1 MKFKRLLS
9 LSTTFL
15 VLSMAVNASVLLGQ
29 DIVKF
34 SGKVKVNSDGNFEVE
49 FIDPATNPPGS
60 IIMKTDA
67 TTEVFGEDGRTT
79 MSLSDI
85 PVGHYVYGEAQH
97 DPAVNM
103 LVAKKIFYTGTNLPP
118 PPPGPQPGDK
128 FMFGGENTE
137 LGSDYLVVSWKNEQ
151 TGESGSERYSFDKTI
166 PITDE
171 YGNQTAIALRDHI
184 EGEAEILEG
193 GSAKALWIKKF
204 TGGPEPGSRFNY
216 GGEITELGSDYLV
229 VRWYDDQTGE
239 SGIHHI
245 FFDTATLITD
255 EYDNPAK
262 LALGDHIDSEAEI
275 QSDGKAKALW
285 IKKFTGG
292 PMPGEEFMFGGEITE
307 LGSDYLVVSWK
318 DPQTGE
324 SGTDTVYFDTYTEF
338 VDYNNQPAKPVVGYF
353 ADGTVEVQADGRFKV
368 ISIQLYPPGPEPGD
382 TIRFVAK
389 ILSIG
394 PDSLEVE
401 VYEGD
406 GKVQVEK
413 VQRDPSVPVTD
424 KSGNPA
430 TLDVLVAGDYIEGE
444 VEILEGGDVKV
455 LWIRVLSEKPPLP
468 GEEEVPFA
476 GTVISVG
483 SDYIE
488 IEVTGPDG
496 SSDTLRLSVDAET
509 ILEDESGSII
519 KLSDYVVGEEV
530 YGKLDP
536 IPEDGQL
543 FADIIRKG
551 AGSGPVVET
560 VRFAGKIVSVGT
572 DYIEAE
578 IMTPEG
584 SPVTGRAI
592 VDANTRLLDED
603 GTTVLT
609 LANFNEG
616 DEVFGEG
623 IPTDNEWE
631 VTATFIQKGTGPGP
645 GEEIYFTGRIIQV
658 GANSLVVVRTVARDT
673 LTLQVHSETVIL
685 DDDEQAIALSD
696 IIPGDIVQG
705 LFLEEIDGS
714 LSLETVMIVIMLPR
728 PGEEVS
734 FEGRIKSIEASRLL
748 VGISDPDSPVPE
760 AYVNVST
767 QTKIQDTQGIPL
779 SLANLST
786 GDVIEVEGAMA
797 ADGSIAV
804 DASSITYVTGNIRRF
819 FGKVVSLTNEGFDL
833 ETKDDQNRTIILKVI
848 LSTATTIVREGTQE
862 TLTRDQILRG
872 MGVMVLGTVSEE
884 SQVQAIL
891 VVVPQPR
898 RESFGGWVVSI
909 EESKFVIEAKHPE
922 QDLTFKVIVTT
933 TEATSWFTEEE
944 EDVIQPATAEDLAL
958 DYFVSASGVLT
969 GPLTLA
975 ADTVWIAS
983 VEDFEVMTFTVL
995 EGKVEG
1001 SVFAFKINIFE
1012 HDPGQPPSL
1021 AELTFN
1027 ISPDFKVLKGQI
1039 VFPDDPEPDDI
1050 SLNKIIGEPGK
1061 LTGRWSG
1068 VVDENGGVPVSADFV
1083 QSGSSVTGTIK
1094 HGGTIESDTGEEPQA
1109 GDQFTVRGQVTELGE
1124 NSFILTFRDRL
1135 NQELQRPVL
1144 FFKSTELVDIE
1155 GNKLE
1160 IPLDSLL
1167 KRKVEITGI
1176 IQSDYSLVANLIVV
1190 LPLDTGQ
1197 EPSADLPLIA
1207 NGAWNPADGTLSF
1220 DLEAKSFDEE
1230 LDGLVNLSGLLG
1242 GDGNNLY
1249 AAGMLTAT
1257 DSLNIG
1263 LRRQSGE
1270 VADPSGTWAGTAAT
1284 PVSGQLKIW
1293 PVFLSL
1299 LVKDGTLSGNYS
1311 VGESRIKTEI
1321 VTQNLPPVISP
1332 FEETTAT
1339 EEQQIS
1345 VTVTAT
1351 DPENDPITLTVPG
1364 VQIPGSSFTDN
1375 GDGTGTY
1382 TLTIPLLPEGKTE
1395 LIVNFVATDSKGAK
1409 TSRVLV
1415 IKVTRLNRAPELKEV
1430 TDTLLLLEGSAF
1442 SVFIPVRDPDNDPM
1456 SFEFAGLPEWV
1467 ATDNNQ
1473 INFDPPFGSAGNYS
1487 FTLTVR
1493 DGKGGEASQTYN
1505 FRVVSVNRPPRF
1517 VQIEPIESETGTPVS
1532 FTVEAV
1538 DPDPGD
1544 VLTFSVLEVSGV
1556 QVIPQGA
1563 SFDFTTGQFNWTPAT
1578 EQVGPFKAAFV
1589 VTDSKGARDRMAVNI
1604 VVGPGALPPS
1614 LVVAPEDS
1622 LGVNQGEPVEFTVTG
1637 ETTTDRPLKFY
1648 ARHLPRGAK
1657 FDSETQTFSW
1667 TPDFKQE
1674 GNYRMIVGVGDG
1686 SFRTEQDVV
1695 ITVNKVPQIPTLD
1708 PLEDQTVT
1716 EGKLLRFRVLGS
1728 YPDGR
1733 QVVFD
1738 QPSALPDNSLFDV
1751 VIGNFRFLPDYDQ
1764 AGTYNLTFSVT
1775 EDDGSTYSVST
1786 TITVTDNNR
1795 PPKLVDLKN
1804 VSVILGQSVTFN
1816 VQALDPDPGDVL
1828 TLEAI
1833 EIPQGATFNTT
1844 SEPPAFSW
1852 TPSIEG
1858 SYEATFAVTDASG
1871 ASDRR
1876 TVYITVGTQ
1885 NLPPVLGEIGDLT
1898 ISEGDTLSLSISV
1911 SDPENDPVT
1920 MFVSPVPANATFDN
1934 DNNTFSF
1941 QPSYA
1946 QAGMYYLKFVAS
1958 DGELT
1963 DEKPVTIQVLDVP
1976 LPPVIS
1982 VSKAWSVQEGD
1993 TLEFTVD
2000 VRDAAGEKV
2009 EVISSTLPDGA
2020 SLEPASGKFFWAPD
2034 FEQAG
2039 TYSIT
2044 FIASDGTQT
2053 AQQDIVIVISDKNRP
2068 PLIFEI
2074 ADQEVVEGDII
2085 SFEITTT
2092 DPDGD
2097 QVTIAIDSTETPYI
2111 ESADIRNNSVF
2122 VFNTNLLDPSL
2133 QIPSAVFVITAD
2145 DGRGGTDRRAIAFKI
2160 LRSSEV
2166 NVPLISQGDYPFNH
2180 NFPGTGLTV
2189 NMTNQGSD
2197 PVSGDVT
2204 GSEISGALDTTQQSG
2219 PQLAA
2224 KYSYLAKSKD
2234 KVVVLPFLAGDDGNI
2249 GDFYSIRRGWGVDL
2263 SSSLISSLD
2272 GLKFDL
2278 TFKYEDRDIPARD
2291 IPEFTEAAISVFG
2304 FSLQGEFIQ
2313 LATQLD
2319 TMENTARAEVD
2330 LALYTDFTLGVIL
2343 DLAEPII
2350 AGTSQLVNTT
2360 DEIGPYIIST
2370 TIVDNVLIRSAKL
2383 YYAIEGQ
2390 SFQAVEMTPD
2400 TVMIN
2405 GFNGSIPGQKEGNT
2419 IFYYIEA
2426 GDSLH
2431 TVTDPAGAP
2440 QSAYRFSILLDGV
2453 ESLIPGDVDNDGQ
2466 VNIFD
2471 LLGLL
2476 KVLGG
2481 TQQATGGADTNQ
2493 DGKVD
2498 IFDLLEL
2505 LKQLAQ

>member
-15 VLSMAVNASVLLGQ
+15 VLSLAVNASVLLGQ

-67 TTEVFGEDGRTT
+67 TTEVFGEDGVTT

-118 PPPGPQPGDK
+118 PPPGPQPGEQVK
-128 FMFGGENTE
+128 IGGEITE
-137 LGSDYLVVSWKNEQ
+137 IGSNYLVLSWHDEQ
-151 TGESGSERYSFDKTI
+151 TGESGSEKV
-166 PITDE
+166 
-171 YGNQTAIALRDHI
+171 A
-184 EGEAEILEG
+184 
-193 GSAKALWIKKF
+193 
-204 TGGPEPGSRFNY
+204 
-216 GGEITELGSDYLV
+216 
-229 VRWYDDQTGE
+229 
-239 SGIHHI
+239 
-245 FFDTATLITD
+245 FDTD
-255 EYDNPAK
+255 
-262 LALGDHIDSEAEI
+262 
-275 QSDGKAKALW
+275 
-285 IKKFTGG
+285 
-292 PMPGEEFMFGGEITE
+292 
-307 LGSDYLVVSWK
+307 
-318 DPQTGE
+318 
-324 SGTDTVYFDTYTEF
+324 TEF
-338 VDYNNQPAKPVVGYF
+338 VDYNNQPAKPVVGYS
-353 ADGTVEVQADGRFKV
+353 ANGTAEVQADGSFKA
-368 ISIQLYPPGPEPGD
+368 ISIQLFPPGPEPGD
-382 TIRFVAK
+382 TIRFYAK
-389 ILSIG
+389 VLSINS
-394 PDSLEVE
+394 DSLEVE

-488 IEVTGPDG
+488 IEVTGPGG

-509 ILEDESGSII
+509 VLEDENGSII
-519 KLSDYVVGEEV
+519 KLSDYVVGGEV

-536 IPEDGQL
+536 IPENEKI
-543 FADIIRKG
+543 FANRIQKNPG
-551 AGSGPVVET
+551 PGPVEEPVQFSGT
-560 VRFAGKIVSVGT
+560 IVNVGT
-572 DYIEAE
+572 DYIEVE
-578 IMTPEG
+578 FPGPGGIT
-584 SPVTGRAI
+584 VTGRAI
-592 VDANTRLLDED
+592 VDAQTQFLDLDGTTALTLADFTAGEYIIGEGIPTGNEWEVSATFIQKGTGPEPVHFAGTIVNVGTDYIEVEVSESDGSTVTGRAIVDAETRLLDED
-603 GTTVLT
+603 GTTVLA
-609 LANFNEG
+609 LADFTAGE
-616 DEVFGEG
+616 EIFGEG
-623 IPTDNEWE
+623 IPTGNEYE
-631 VTATFIQKGTGPGP
+631 LTALLIQKGTPGPMPGETIPFSGKLLEFGSDFIQFEYGYDQENGKTDTVRFSIDVNTSITDENGNSTTLETGYLIKGQGEIQTEGTVKADSIEIHFTTDRLPGEKVSIGGSVVETGSDFIIIQSQIPDGLTFKVKVFVVPNYNVTDSEGNPVSPKSFTAGDFVSGEGMLQPCGVIIALLVSKETGPGP
-645 GEEIYFTGRIIQV
+645 VEE
-658 GANSLVVVRTVARDT
+658 
-673 LTLQVHSETVIL
+673 
-685 DDDEQAIALSD
+685 
-696 IIPGDIVQG
+696 PVQ
-705 LFLEEIDGS
+705 
-714 LSLETVMIVIMLPR
+714 
-728 PGEEVS
+728 
-734 FEGRIKSIEASRLL
+734 
-748 VGISDPDSPVPE
+748 
-760 AYVNVST
+760 
-767 QTKIQDTQGIPL
+767 
-779 SLANLST
+779 
-786 GDVIEVEGAMA
+786 
-797 ADGSIAV
+797 
-804 DASSITYVTGNIRRF
+804 F
-819 FGKVVSLTNEGFDL
+819 FGKVVTLTNEGFDL
-833 ETKDDQNRTIILKVI
+833 ETRDPQNRPILIRIIL
-848 LSTATTIVREGTQE
+848 SDTTSIVREGTQE

-872 MGVMVLGTVSEE
+872 MGVMVLGTLSAE

-898 RESFGGWVVSI
+898 RESFGGRVVSI
-909 EESKFVIEAKHPE
+909 EESEFVIEAKHPE

-933 TEATSWFTEEE
+933 TEATSWFAEE

-958 DYFVSASGVLT
+958 DDFVSAFGVLT

-975 ADTVWIAS
+975 ADTVWIES

-1001 SVFAFKINIFE
+1001 SVFVFKVNIFE
-1012 HDPGQPPSL
+1012 HDPGQPPSM
-1021 AELTFN
+1021 AELAFN

-1039 VFPDDPEPDDI
+1039 VFPDDPESDDI

-1068 VVDENGGVPVSADFV
+1068 VVDENGGVPVSADLV
-1083 QSGSSVTGTIK
+1083 QSGSSVTGTITY
-1094 HGGTIESDTGEEPQA
+1094 GGTIEPDTGEGPQA
-1109 GDQFTVRGQVTELGE
+1109 GDQFTVRGLVTELGE
-1124 NSFILTFRDRL
+1124 NSFILTFHDRL
-1135 NQELQRPVL
+1135 NQELQLPVL

-1190 LPLDTGQ
+1190 LPLDTEQ
-1197 EPSADLPLIA
+1197 EPSAELPLIA
-1207 NGAWNPADGTLSF
+1207 KGAWNPADGTLSF

-1263 LRRQSGE
+1263 LRRQSGDP
-1270 VADPSGTWAGTAAT
+1270 ADPSGTWAGTAAT

-1382 TLTIPLLPEGKTE
+1382 TLTIPSLPEGKTE
-1395 LIVNFVATDSKGAK
+1395 LIVNFVATDSKGAS

-1442 SVFIPVRDPDNDPM
+1442 SVVIPVRDADNDQL
-1456 SFEFAGLPEWV
+1456 SFEFAGFPEWV

-1517 VQIEPIESETGTPVS
+1517 VQIEPIESETGTPIS

-1563 SFDFTTGQFNWTPAT
+1563 SFDAATGQFNWTPAT

-1589 VTDSKGARDRMAVNI
+1589 VTDSKGARDHIAVNI

-1637 ETTTDRPLKFY
+1637 ETTTDSPLKFY

-1657 FDSETQTFSW
+1657 FDSETLTFNW

-1674 GNYRMIVGVGDG
+1674 GNYRLIVGVGDG

-1708 PLEDQTVT
+1708 PLENQTVT

-1751 VIGNFRFLPDYDQ
+1751 VTGNFRFLPDYDQ

-1775 EDDGSTYSVST
+1775 EDDGNTYSVST
-1786 TITVTDNNR
+1786 TVTVTDNNR

-1804 VSVILGQSVTFN
+1804 VSVNVGQSVTFN

-1833 EIPQGATFNTT
+1833 EIPQGATFNAT

-1920 MFVSPVPANATFDN
+1920 MFVNPVPANATFDN

-2000 VRDAAGEKV
+2000 VRDAAGEKM

-2034 FEQAG
+2034 FDQAG

-2053 AQQDIVIVISDKNRP
+2053 AQQDIVIVIFDKNRP

-2074 ADQEVVEGDII
+2074 ADQEVVEGEII

-2122 VFNTNLLDPSL
+2122 VFNTNLLDSTL
-2133 QIPSAVFVITAD
+2133 QIPSAVFIITAD

-2204 GSEISGALDTTQQSG
+2204 GSEISGTLDTTQQSG

-2234 KVVVLPFLAGDDGNI
+2234 KVVVLPFLAGDDGNL

-2263 SSSLISSLD
+2263 SSSLINNLD

-2319 TMENTARAEVD
+2319 TMENTATAEVD

-2370 TIVDNVLIRSAKL
+2370 TIVDNVLVRSAKL

-2390 SFQAVEMTPD
+2390 SFQSVAMTPD

-2405 GFNGSIPGQKEGNT
+2405 CFNGSIPGQREGNT

-2453 ESLIPGDVDNDGQ
+2453 ESLMPGDVDNDGQ

>member
-15 VLSMAVNASVLLGQ
+15 VLSLAVNASVLLGQ
-29 DIVKF
+29 ETVQF
-34 SGKVKVNSDGNFEVE
+34 GGKVKVNSDGNFEVE
-49 FIDPATNPPGS
+49 FIDHPATNQPGS

-67 TTEVFGEDGRTT
+67 TTQVFGEDGKTPIQ
-79 MSLSDI
+79 LSDI
-85 PVGHYVYGEAQH
+85 SIGHYVYGEAQH

-103 LVAKKIFYTGTNLPP
+103 LVAKKIFYTGTDLPP
-118 PPPGPQPGDK
+118 PPP
-128 FMFGGENTE
+128 
-137 LGSDYLVVSWKNEQ
+137 
-151 TGESGSERYSFDKTI
+151 
-166 PITDE
+166 
-171 YGNQTAIALRDHI
+171 
-184 EGEAEILEG
+184 
-193 GSAKALWIKKF
+193 
-204 TGGPEPGSRFNY
+204 GPEPGSRFN
-216 GGEITELGSDYLV
+216 
-229 VRWYDDQTGE
+229 
-239 SGIHHI
+239 
-245 FFDTATLITD
+245 
-255 EYDNPAK
+255 
-262 LALGDHIDSEAEI
+262 
-275 QSDGKAKALW
+275 
-285 IKKFTGG
+285 
-292 PMPGEEFMFGGEITE
+292 FGGEITE
-307 LGSDYLVVSWK
+307 IGSNYLVLSWH
-318 DPQTGE
+318 DPNTGESGSEKVAFDTNTKFVDYNNQPAKPVLGYFADGTAEVQADGSFRAISIQLFPPGPQPGEKIKIGGEITEIGSNYLVLSWHDPNTGE
-324 SGTDTVYFDTYTEF
+324 SGTDTVYFDTDTEF
-338 VDYNNQPAKPVVGYF
+338 VYYNNQPAEPVVGYF
-353 ADGTVEVQADGRFKV
+353 TDGTAEVQADGSFKT
-368 ISIQLYPPGPEPGD
+368 ISIQLFPPGPEPGD

-394 PDSLEVE
+394 PDSIEVE
-401 VYEGD
+401 LYEPD
-406 GKVQVEK
+406 DTVHKEK
-413 VQRDPSVPVTD
+413 APIDPNVPVTD
-424 KSGNPA
+424 KDGNQA
-430 TLDVLVAGDYIEGE
+430 TRDILAVGDFIEGE
-444 VEILEGGDVKV
+444 VEILEGDEVKV
-455 LWIRVLSEKPPLP
+455 LWIRVLSEEPPLP
-468 GEEEVPFA
+468 GEEEAPFA
-476 GTVISVG
+476 GKVITVG

-488 IEVTGPDG
+488 IEIPGSDG
-496 SSDTLRLSVDAET
+496 SPDTLRLSVDAET
-509 ILEDESGSII
+509 ILEDENGSII
-519 KLSDYVVGEEV
+519 ELSDYVVGEEV

-536 IPEDGQL
+536 VPENEKI
-543 FADIIRKG
+543 FANSIQKG
-551 AGSGPVVET
+551 TGPGPVVET
-560 VRFAGKIVSVGT
+560 VRFAGKIVNVGT

-578 IMTPEG
+578 IMTPVG

-609 LANFNEG
+609 LADFKVG
-616 DEVFGEG
+616 DDVFGEG
-623 IPTDNEWE
+623 IPTGNEYE
-631 VTATFIQKGTGPGP
+631 VTAITIQKGTGPGP
-645 GEEIYFTGRIIQV
+645 GGEIYFTGRIIQV
-658 GANSLVVVRTVARDT
+658 GANSLVVVRPGVEPGQQDT
-673 LTLQVHSETVIL
+673 LTLQVTAETEIF
-685 DDDEQAIALSD
+685 DDQDQPITLPQ
-696 IIPGDIVQG
+696 IIPEDIVEGIYNIEEDGG
-705 LFLEEIDGS
+705 LTLLEVKI
-714 LSLETVMIVIMLPR
+714 LETFPR

-734 FEGRIKSIEASRLL
+734 FPARIKSIEASRLL
-748 VGISDPDSPVPE
+748 VEIHDPDSPVPE
-760 AYVNVST
+760 VYVNVST
-767 QTKIQDTQGIPL
+767 QTKIQDTQGVPL
-779 SLANLST
+779 SLANLSPE
-786 GDVIEVEGAMA
+786 DVIEVEGAMA
-797 ADGSIAV
+797 ADGSMAV
-804 DASSITYVTGNIRRF
+804 DASSITYVTGNIRSF
-819 FGKVVSLTNEGFDL
+819 FGKVASLTNEGFNL

-862 TLTRDQILRG
+862 TLTRDQIIKG
-872 MGVMVLGTVSEE
+872 MGVMVLGTLSEE

-898 RESFGGWVVSI
+898 RESFGGRVVSI
-909 EESKFVIEAKHPE
+909 EESKFLVEAKHPE

-944 EDVIQPATAEDLAL
+944 DVIQPATAEDLAL
-958 DYFVSASGVLT
+958 DDFVRASGVLT

-975 ADTVWIAS
+975 ADTVWIES

-1001 SVFAFKINIFE
+1001 SVFTFKINTSE
-1012 HDPGQPPSL
+1012 HDPDQPPSL

-1039 VFPDDPEPDDI
+1039 VFSDDPETENI

-1068 VVDENGGVPVSADFV
+1068 VVDEDGGVPVSADFV
-1083 QSGSSVTGTIK
+1083 QSGSSVTGTIT
-1094 HGGTIESDTGEEPQA
+1094 HGGTIEPDTGEGPQA
-1109 GDQFTVRGQVTELGE
+1109 GDQFTVRGLVTQLGE
-1124 NSFILTFRDRL
+1124 NSFILTFHDRL

-1190 LPLDTGQ
+1190 LPLDTEQ

-1230 LDGLVNLSGLLG
+1230 LDGLVNLRGLLG

-1270 VADPSGTWAGTAAT
+1270 VADPSGTWAGTAAS

-1382 TLTIPLLPEGKTE
+1382 TLTIPSLPEGKTE

-1415 IKVTRLNRAPELKEV
+1415 IKVIRLNRAPELKEV

-1442 SVFIPVRDPDNDPM
+1442 SVFIPVRDADNDPM

-1473 INFDPPFGSAGNYS
+1473 INFNPPFGSAGNYS

-1517 VQIEPIESETGTPVS
+1517 VQIESIEGQAGTPIS
-1532 FTVEAV
+1532 FTLKAV
-1538 DPDPGD
+1538 DPDPND

-1556 QVIPQGA
+1556 RVLPQGA
-1563 SFDFTTGQFNWTPAT
+1563 SFDSTTGQFNWTPAT

-1614 LVVAPEDS
+1614 LDAPDS

-1648 ARHLPRGAK
+1648 ARHLPRRAK
-1657 FDSETQTFSW
+1657 FDSETRTFSW

-1674 GNYRMIVGVGDG
+1674 GNYRLIVGVGDG
-1686 SFRTEQDVV
+1686 SFSTEQDVV

-1751 VIGNFRFLPDYDQ
+1751 VTGNFRFLPDYDQ

-1775 EDDGSTYSVST
+1775 EDDGNTYSVST
-1786 TITVTDNNR
+1786 TVTVTDNNR

-1804 VSVILGQSVTFN
+1804 VSVNVGQSVTFN

-1828 TLEAI
+1828 TLEAV
-1833 EIPQGATFNTT
+1833 EIPEGATFNAT

-1852 TPSIEG
+1852 TPSTEG
-1858 SYEATFAVTDASG
+1858 SYEATFAVTDVSG

-1920 MFVSPVPANATFDN
+1920 MFVNPVPANATFDS

-1946 QAGMYYLKFVAS
+1946 QAGTYYLKFVAS

-2053 AQQDIVIVISDKNRP
+2053 AQQDIVIVVSDKNRP

-2074 ADQEVVEGDII
+2074 ADQEVVEGEII

-2166 NVPLISQGDYPFNH
+2166 NVPTIDPGSDPFNY

-2189 NMTNQGSD
+2189 NMTNQGGTS
-2197 PVSGDVT
+2197 VSGDVT
-2204 GSEISGALDTTQQSG
+2204 GSEVSGTLDTTQQSG

-2234 KVVVLPFLAGDDGNI
+2234 KVVVLPFLAGDNGNI
-2249 GDFYSIRRGWGVDL
+2249 GDFYGIRRGWGLDL
-2263 SSSLISSLD
+2263 SSSLINNLD

-2278 TFKYEDRDIPARD
+2278 TFKYENRDIPARD

-2319 TMENTARAEVD
+2319 TAANTATAEVD

-2350 AGTSQLVNTT
+2350 AGTSQLINTT

-2390 SFQAVEMTPD
+2390 SFQALDMTPD

-2405 GFNGSIPGQKEGNT
+2405 GFNGSIPGQREGNT
-2419 IFYYIEA
+2419 IFYYVEA

-2431 TVTDPAGAP
+2431 TVTDPSGAP

-2453 ESLIPGDVDNDGQ
+2453 ESIRPGDVDNDGQ

-2481 TQQATGGADTNQ
+2481 TQQATGGADTNE